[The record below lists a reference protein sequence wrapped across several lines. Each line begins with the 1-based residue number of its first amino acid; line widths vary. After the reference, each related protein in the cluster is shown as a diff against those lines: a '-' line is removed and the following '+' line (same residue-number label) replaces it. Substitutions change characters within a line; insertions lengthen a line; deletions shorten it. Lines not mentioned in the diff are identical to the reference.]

1 MHAPGRFG
9 GRWGRLSVRLSW
21 GKRGIVPRLCTVPLV
36 PADATA
42 TAPQLPR
49 AKALGLG
56 LAAGVLAGLFGVG
69 GGIVLV
75 PGLVWL
81 ARLPQHQAHATS
93 LAAIIV
99 TAPAALAPFVVEDA
113 VSWPAA
119 AALVIGALV
128 GAVGGAAVMKR
139 IPAAGLRRLFGVL
152 MVLVAIR
159 LVLPG
164 GAESAVDNAVGVDAV
179 ALAGLTATGLVTG
192 LLSGL
197 MGVGGGVVMVPAMV
211 VAFGFGQHLAQGT
224 SLAVIIPTALV
235 GAWRHSHSG
244 YTQWRLGLTVGFGGV
259 GGGLIGGTVA
269 QLLPADVLQ
278 AAFSVLLAVA
288 GVRLMVPARR

>member
-1 MHAPGRFG
+1 
-9 GRWGRLSVRLSW
+9 
-21 GKRGIVPRLCTVPLV
+21 
-36 PADATA
+36 
-42 TAPQLPR
+42 
-49 AKALGLG
+49 
-56 LAAGVLAGLFGVG
+56 
-69 GGIVLV
+69 
-75 PGLVWL
+75 
-81 ARLPQHQAHATS
+81 
-93 LAAIIV
+93 
-99 TAPAALAPFVVEDA
+99 
-113 VSWPAA
+113 
-119 AALVIGALV
+119 
-128 GAVGGAAVMKR
+128 
-139 IPAAGLRRLFGVL
+139 
-152 MVLVAIR
+152 
-159 LVLPG
+159 
-164 GAESAVDNAVGVDAV
+164 
-179 ALAGLTATGLVTG
+179 LTATGLVTG

-259 GGGLIGGTVA
+259 GGGLIGGIVA

>member
-1 MHAPGRFG
+1 MPSVDTDAPAA
-9 GRWGRLSVRLSW
+9 
-21 GKRGIVPRLCTVPLV
+21 PR
-36 PADATA
+36 
-42 TAPQLPR
+42 QLPWWR
-49 AKALGLG
+49 ALALGTM
-56 LAAGVLAGLFGVG
+56 AGVLAGLFGVG

-99 TAPAALAPFVVEDA
+99 TAPAALTPFVAEGA

-119 AALVIGALV
+119 AALAVGALF
-128 GAVGGAAVMKR
+128 GAVGGAHVMR
-139 IPAAGLRRLFGVL
+139 QIPAAGLRRLFGAL
-152 MVLVAIR
+152 MLVVAVR

-164 GAESAVDNAVGVDAV
+164 GAESAVDGAVSLGWAAV
-179 ALAGLTATGLVTG
+179 AGLAATGVITG

-211 VAFGFGQHLAQGT
+211 VGFGFGQHLSQGT

-235 GAWRHSHSG
+235 GAWRHTRNS
-244 YTQWRLGLTVGFGGV
+244 YTRWRLGLTVGAGGV
-259 GGGLIGGTVA
+259 AGGFAGGTVA
-269 QLLPADVLQ
+269 QLVPADLLQ
-278 AAFSVLLAVA
+278 AAFSVLLAIA
-288 GVRLMVPARR
+288 GIRLIAIRRDG